1 MNRTIKDAT
10 VKRFYYESHDQLRRH
25 LADFVIAYNFGRR
38 LKTLKALTPY
48 EFICKAWLSQ
58 PERFSLS
65 PPANAG
71 TSLFGVLKSIAFKLP
86 LPRAFD
92 VFREALLLFGI
103 GALALPAWDQLE

>member
-25 LADFVIAYNFGRR
+25 LADFVTAYNLGRR
-38 LKTLKALTPY
+38 LKTLKGHPMSSSARRGFPGRNGFRSTR
-48 EFICKAWLSQ
+48 S
-58 PERFSLS
+58 S
-65 PPANAG
+65 NAG